1 MELSQEQ
8 QDKFFPL
15 YSAMEDEVYQ
25 LNKESRELE
34 RKVSSADNVSDLEY
48 EATAKAML
56 DVKDKE
62 AKIEATYFEKFKEI
76 LSAKQLF
83 LLKRA
88 ETRFSRNMLN
98 MHRDRK
104 TK

>member
-1 MELSQEQ
+1 
-8 QDKFFPL
+8 
-15 YSAMEDEVYQ
+15 
-25 LNKESRELE
+25 
-34 RKVSSADNVSDLEY
+34 
-48 EATAKAML
+48 ML